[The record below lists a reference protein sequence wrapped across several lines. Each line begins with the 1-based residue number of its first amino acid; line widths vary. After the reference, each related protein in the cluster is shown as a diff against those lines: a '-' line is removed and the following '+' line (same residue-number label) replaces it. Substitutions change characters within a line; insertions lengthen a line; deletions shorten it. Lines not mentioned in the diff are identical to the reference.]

1 MVPCRTQGVA
11 RDVRPPRRR
20 DRLHRRTR
28 STLDTKRRGAVTRE
42 THRCDQALRNRTTLF
57 FRSTDPSNH
66 IDPSEHISS
75 TGESIQRESAFVH
88 SNHKLLVDVRA
99 IPARHRGICHCVPH
113 NEGDNLGEHGRRGRL
128 WQVTVHTSQPWC
140 AVMPPVTRT
149 PSTPSPC
156 RSPLERLGRDTT
168 DSPPTLRRLSIP
180 PVSERA
186 RLLPR

>member
-128 WQVTVHTSQPWC
+128 WQVTVTHHSHGAQSC
-140 AVMPPVTRT
+140 LRGRGRLLHHRLAGR
-149 PSTPSPC
+149 
-156 RSPLERLGRDTT
+156 RSRGSAGT
-168 DSPPTLRRLSIP
+168 PPTRL
-180 PVSERA
+180 
-186 RLLPR
+186 